1 MNGTRVAKRYA
12 KALHEAAESAGDL
25 EAVAKDVRFVAALME
40 LREIRAFCSRP
51 SLSRDAAR
59 KFAETALFPGI
70 RSEKTLNFVKT
81 VLANGR
87 LAVLPLLSEAF
98 EEILVAKSG
107 VVAVEAVF
115 ASEPDAELLK
125 EIATKM
131 RTRVGG
137 EVKVRTRLDGRLI
150 KGFRLLWNSRLID
163 RSVAGGVRDMRL
175 ALKR

>member
-1 MNGTRVAKRYA
+1 
-12 KALHEAAESAGDL
+12 
-25 EAVAKDVRFVAALME
+25 
-40 LREIRAFCSRP
+40 
-51 SLSRDAAR
+51 
-59 KFAETALFPGI
+59 
-70 RSEKTLNFVKT
+70 
-81 VLANGR
+81 